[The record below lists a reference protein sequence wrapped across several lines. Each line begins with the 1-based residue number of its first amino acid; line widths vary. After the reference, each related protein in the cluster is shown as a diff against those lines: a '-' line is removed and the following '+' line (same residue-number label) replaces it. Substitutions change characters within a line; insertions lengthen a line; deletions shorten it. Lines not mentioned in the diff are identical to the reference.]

1 MHLYTNR
8 NYSYILLFNFRHK
21 RTSSN
26 KSATSFSSIGEVGE
40 NSATGI
46 RLTSPSMSSNVQ
58 LLKEGPELN
67 YGGKNIKKHK
77 IFVMIMDFDL
87 SKGVY
92 RK

>member
-1 MHLYTNR
+1 MRILPLYTNR
-8 NYSYILLFNFRHK
+8 NYLYLLLLNFRHK

-26 KSATSFSSIGEVGE
+26 KSGTSFSSIGEVGE

-67 YGGKNIKKHK
+67 YGGKI
-77 IFVMIMDFDL
+77 
-87 SKGVY
+87 
-92 RK
+92 

>member
-1 MHLYTNR
+1 M
-8 NYSYILLFNFRHK
+8 LLNFRHK

-40 NSATGI
+40 HSATGI

-77 IFVMIMDFDL
+77 IFVIITKILIYQKEFIENN
-87 SKGVY
+87 STFFYYKP
-92 RK
+92 